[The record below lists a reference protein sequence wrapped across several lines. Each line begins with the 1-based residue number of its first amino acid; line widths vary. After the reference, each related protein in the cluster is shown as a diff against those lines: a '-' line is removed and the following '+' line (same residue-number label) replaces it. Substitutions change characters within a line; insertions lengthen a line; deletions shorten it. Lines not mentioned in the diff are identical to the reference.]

1 MQSEKRVCFIIVD
14 KMGSGPK
21 FSKHP
26 CNSGHSPNSS
36 GRSQAPCSRSLPG
49 SPSGEPSPH
58 ASTRSLPCPIGWASS
73 HPHTLPGLG
82 TGCPSAG
89 NALLSHGS
97 LRGSFLATAV
107 QDSVSSDTFPFP
119 LASRFMIYIKNIPD
133 FPGGSAVKNPPASAG
148 DTGWILDLGTSYILW
163 SN

>member
-26 CNSGHSPNSS
+26 SSSGHSPNSS
-36 GRSQAPCSRSLPG
+36 GRSQAPCNRSLPG
-49 SPSGEPSPH
+49 SPSGEPSPR
-58 ASTRSLPCPIGWASS
+58 ASTCPLPCPSGWASS
-73 HPHTLPGLG
+73 HPHTLAGLC

-89 NALLSHGS
+89 NVLLSHRS
-97 LRGSFLATAV
+97 LRGSFLANAV

-133 FPGGSAVKNPPASAG
+133 FPGVQR
-148 DTGWILDLGTSYILW
+148 
-163 SN
+163 

>member
-1 MQSEKRVCFIIVD
+1 MCFIIVD

-26 CNSGHSPNSS
+26 SNSGHSPNSS

-58 ASTRSLPCPIGWASS
+58 ASTRPLPGARGWASS
-73 HPHTLPGLG
+73 HLHILPSLCP
-82 TGCPSAG
+82 GCPSAG
-89 NALLSHGS
+89 NALLAHHSF
-97 LRGSFLATAV
+97 RGSFLATVV

-119 LASRFMIYIKNIPD
+119 LASRFMICIKNIPD
-133 FPGGSAVKNPPASAG
+133 FPGGSVVKNPPGSAG
-148 DTGWILDLGTSYILW
+148 DSGSILDLGRSHILW